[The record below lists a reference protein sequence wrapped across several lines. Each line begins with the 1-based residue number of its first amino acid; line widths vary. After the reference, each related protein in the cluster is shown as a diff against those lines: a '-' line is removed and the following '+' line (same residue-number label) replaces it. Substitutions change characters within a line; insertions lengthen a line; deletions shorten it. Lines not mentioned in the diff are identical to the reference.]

1 MGGCNNGAT
10 IRKVVMEVKLM
21 VFSLVET
28 KHSSVSSR
36 LISKWWGGDECLR
49 KGERGV

>member
-1 MGGCNNGAT
+1 MNIVWWIVKDMGGCNNGAT

-28 KHSSVSSR
+28 KH
-36 LISKWWGGDECLR
+36 
-49 KGERGV
+49 